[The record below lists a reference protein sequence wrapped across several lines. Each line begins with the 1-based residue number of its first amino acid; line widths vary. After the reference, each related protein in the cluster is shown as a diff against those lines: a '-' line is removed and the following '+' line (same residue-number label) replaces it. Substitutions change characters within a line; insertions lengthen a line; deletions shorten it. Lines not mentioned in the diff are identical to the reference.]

1 MWVWHQWQE
10 HQFDLLVICP
20 PVSAF
25 RTPLEVMEQNLI
37 CSMWCCVCCFSFLKF
52 IFCNCQS
59 LLFKVK
65 LQCRHEFM
73 LQPVF
78 LNICV
83 VCRIVF
89 TMWSALRWNFL
100 SIFVVC
106 RTVLTMWSA
115 LRWNFLSIC
124 VVCRTVLT
132 MWSALRWNFLSI
144 CVVCRTVRPM
154 WSALRW
160 NFLSICVVCRT
171 VRPMW
176 SALRWRGVRMWRSTI
191 PSQWSPATLF
201 SPGTPAL
208 AVSTTLLLR
217 WGASLLPRPFCLTG
231 YGYFDTW
238 SLLWV
243 HAVQIVWGL
252 QPSVSCS

>member
-10 HQFDLLVICP
+10 HQQFDLLVICP
-20 PVSAF
+20 PVLAF

-37 CSMWCCVCCFSFLKF
+37 CNMWCCVCCFS
-52 IFCNCQS
+52 IFFKICFFVIIRVGCLS
-59 LLFKVK
+59 LKVK

-78 LNICV
+78 LSICV

-89 TMWSALRWNFL
+89 T
-100 SIFVVC
+100 V
-106 RTVLTMWSA
+106 WSA

-124 VVCRTVLT
+124 VVRRMVLT
-132 MWSALRWNFLSI
+132 MRSALRWSFLSICVVCRTVHTMRSALSWSFLSI

-160 NFLSICVVCRT
+160 SFLSICVVCRT

-191 PSQWSPATLF
+191 PSRWSPATLF

-208 AVSTTLLLR
+208 AVSTTLPLR
-217 WGASLLPRPFCLTG
+217 WGSSLLPRPFPFTG
-231 YGYFDTW
+231 
-238 SLLWV
+238 
-243 HAVQIVWGL
+243 
-252 QPSVSCS
+252 